1 LSHPWQLVLDPEWAL
16 ALAIAAIDYAIVV
29 QTYERRGEHVSAWR
43 RWMFAGGLFVLALA
57 LFSPIEYLALHS
69 MLSFHLLQNVM
80 LGDWAPPLLLLGLT
94 PAMAYALA
102 SRRWLEVLTRPSV
115 ALCAWLGVW
124 YVTHLPVV
132 YDFGLTH
139 FWALGIEHLAF
150 VVSGLMFW
158 WPEIVPG
165 VLTAS
170 QKVAYLSVA
179 LIAITPLDLFV
190 YLAHHPLYPFY
201 EHTDK
206 LGSISALA
214 DQQIAGVAMA
224 MEANT
229 VLLVVIAVALFR
241 MLSDEVDQPAG
252 GRPGSVSA

>member
-1 LSHPWQLVLDPEWAL
+1 VSHPWQLVLDPEWAL

-29 QTYERRGEHVSAWR
+29 QTYERRGEHVSTWR
-43 RWMFAGGLFVLALA
+43 RWMFEGGLFVLALA

-139 FWALGIEHLAF
+139 FWALGLEHVAF

-170 QKVAYLSVA
+170 QKVAYLSIA

-241 MLSDEVDQPAG
+241 MLSDEADQPAG

>member
-1 LSHPWQLVLDPEWAL
+1 
-16 ALAIAAIDYAIVV
+16 
-29 QTYERRGEHVSAWR
+29 
-43 RWMFAGGLFVLALA
+43 
-57 LFSPIEYLALHS
+57 
-69 MLSFHLLQNVM
+69 M

-102 SRRWLEVLTRPSV
+102 SRRWVGVLTRPSV

-139 FWALGIEHLAF
+139 TWALGLEHLAF
-150 VVSGLMFW
+150 IVSGLMFW

-170 QKVAYLSVA
+170 QKVAYLGIA
-179 LIAITPLDLFV
+179 LVAITPLDLFV
-190 YLAHHPLYPFY
+190 YLAHHPLYAFY
-201 EHTDK
+201 EHTAK

>member
-1 LSHPWQLVLDPEWAL
+1 
-16 ALAIAAIDYAIVV
+16 
-29 QTYERRGEHVSAWR
+29 
-43 RWMFAGGLFVLALA
+43 
-57 LFSPIEYLALHS
+57 
-69 MLSFHLLQNVM
+69 
-80 LGDWAPPLLLLGLT
+80 
-94 PAMAYALA
+94 MAYALA
-102 SRRWLEVLTRPSV
+102 SRRWVEILTRPSV

-124 YVTHLPVV
+124 YVTHLPIV

-139 FWALGIEHLAF
+139 TWALGLEHLAF
-150 VVSGLMFW
+150 IVSGLMFW

-179 LIAITPLDLFV
+179 LIAITPLDLVV
-190 YLAHHPLYPFY
+190 YLAHYPLYSFY
-201 EHTDK
+201 EHTPK

-229 VLLVVIAVALFR
+229 VLLVVIGVALFR